1 MPVSLRTV
9 TDLSTG
15 WVWGRRKTEVVP
27 QPQTKRR
34 RMRYCTNAHSPKHQ
48 NSVDFFRRSTVCF
61 YFLCSLGRT
70 GEGNGCEK
78 LQGCRAAGLSAS
90 SPSAS
95 SGALEPQGVLQH
107 SCWLFTECATVA
119 HDSQRRQ
126 VFARAPRR

>member
-1 MPVSLRTV
+1 MPVSLRMV

-15 WVWGRRKTEVVP
+15 WVWVRRKTEVVP

-34 RMRYCTNAHSPKHQ
+34 RMRSCTNAHSPKHQ
-48 NSVDFFRRSTVCF
+48 NSVDFLEGALSASTF
-61 YFLCSLGRT
+61 SAAWAGLGR
-70 GEGNGCEK
+70 EMAVRS
-78 LQGCRAAGLSAS
+78 CRAAGLSAS

-119 HDSQRRQ
+119 HDSQGRQ